1 MDFKNLKIIGTS
13 HISKHSVIEIEKSI
27 EELEPGIVTIELD
40 KQRLHQLMNEDKNQ
54 KINYRSIRQV
64 GLKGFVFAII
74 ASWMS
79 KKLGKLVGMTPGAD
93 MKHAVICASKQK
105 IPIALID
112 QNIQI
117 TLKRLSKFM
126 TWKEKWNFVADI
138 FKGLILPKKQM
149 KNYGLENFDLT
160 KVPAEELISKILIN
174 VKKRY
179 PTIYKV
185 LIEERNEFMAK
196 RLIKLMKKDPQ
207 MTIISVVGAG
217 HKEGM
222 LKYIKE
228 NWDKFDVVSTN
239 KAL

>member
-13 HISKHSVIEIEKSI
+13 HISKQSVIEIEKAI
-27 EELEPGIVTIELD
+27 EEIEPGIVTIELD
-40 KQRLHQLMNEDKNQ
+40 KQRLYQLMHEDKKQ
-54 KINYRSIRQV
+54 KINYRSITQV
-64 GLKGFVFAII
+64 GLKGFIFAII

-93 MKHAVICASKQK
+93 MKHAVVVASRKK

-126 TWKEKWNFVADI
+126 TWKEKWNFVSDI

-149 KNYGLENFDLT
+149 KSYGFENFDLS
-160 KVPAEELISKILIN
+160 KVPGDELISKMLGT
-174 VKKRY
+174 VKIRY
-179 PTIYKV
+179 PTIYRV
-185 LIEERNEFMAK
+185 LIEERNVVMAN
-196 RLIKLMKKDPQ
+196 RLIKLMKKDPAVQ
-207 MTIISVVGAG
+207 IISIVGAG

-228 NWDKFDVVSTN
+228 KWDSIDVV
-239 KAL
+239 